1 MANALIFAAR
11 DGDVTEVRWRLEA
24 DAALATYADSHGQ
37 TALMWAAVQ
46 GHTEV
51 ARCLLDFGAALDGT
65 EWEMG
70 RTALYMAAGR
80 GHVTFVE
87 LLLTRGAN
95 PSLRRAGGRTPLG
108 IAAYNGHTEVVK
120 LLLSHPGC
128 DVDGRDDQGC
138 TALWQAA
145 RNGRTQAL
153 RLLLAAA
160 ADPSIPGEQ
169 GWLAIDVA
177 REKDRTECISLLEGE
192 ERAYILSKARRLW
205 REEQLLRAALEQ
217 GRILEPD
224 EVPPHLVGRL
234 LLGAGGAGSPKP
246 LARGRGP
253 GGGSA
258 AAVGGPGTV
267 SRGSSSGSKGSAAGG
282 GGGGGGAAFGLLEA
296 GMPRVETEEDDEHGA
311 KSRSRDDA
319 SAAAQY
325 VVEHMRFDVFVV
337 MRDLLALSSSTPAPA
352 SPMER

>member
-1 MANALIFAAR
+1 M
-11 DGDVTEVRWRLEA
+11 
-24 DAALATYADSHGQ
+24 
-37 TALMWAAVQ
+37 
-46 GHTEV
+46 
-51 ARCLLDFGAALDGT
+51 
-65 EWEMG
+65 
-70 RTALYMAAGR
+70 
-80 GHVTFVE
+80 
-87 LLLTRGAN
+87 
-95 PSLRRAGGRTPLG
+95 G

-205 REEQLLRAALEQ
+205 REEQLLTAALEQ
-217 GRILEPD
+217 GRILEPE

-234 LLGAGGAGSPKP
+234 LLRAGGAGSPNP

-253 GGGSA
+253 GGGS

-267 SRGSSSGSKGSAAGG
+267 SRGSSSGSTGGKGGAAGG
-282 GGGGGGAAFGLLEA
+282 GGGGGGTAFGLLET
-296 GMPRVETEEDDEHGA
+296 GMPRVETEEEDEHGA

-352 SPMER
+352 FPMER